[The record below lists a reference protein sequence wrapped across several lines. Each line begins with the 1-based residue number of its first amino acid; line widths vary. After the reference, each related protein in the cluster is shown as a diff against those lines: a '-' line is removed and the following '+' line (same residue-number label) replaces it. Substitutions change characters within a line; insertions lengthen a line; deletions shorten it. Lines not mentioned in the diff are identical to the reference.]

1 MRINA
6 FVARASGLSRRAA
19 DKAIADGQVLVNGKP
34 ARIGAQATG
43 QDIVTLDGRP
53 LKLSDQTTTIMLN
66 KPAGYICSRNGQG
79 SATIYDL
86 LPPGYRDLKPVG
98 RLDKDSSGLLLLT
111 NDGQLANRLTHPR
124 YGKTKVYEITLDKA
138 LAPDDKTK
146 IESGIKI
153 DNYVSTLRLSKIQSH
168 AWRVTMS
175 EGKNRQIRRTFAI
188 LGYDATS
195 LHRTHFG
202 DYKLA
207 SLKSGSFIQLNGSLS
222 SA

>member
-53 LKLSDQTTTIMLN
+53 LKLPNQTTTIMLN
-66 KPAGYICSRNGQG
+66 KPAGYVCSRNGQG

-86 LPPGYRDLKPVG
+86 LPPEYRDLKPVG

-146 IESGIKI
+146 IESGIRI
-153 DNYVSTLRLSKIQSH
+153 DDYVSTLRLSKIQSQ
-168 AWRVTMS
+168 AWHVTMS
-175 EGKNRQIRRTFAI
+175 EGKNRQIRRTFEA
-188 LGYDATS
+188 LGYTVQE
-195 LHRTHFG
+195 LHRTNFG
-202 DYKLA
+202 DYTLGDIA
-207 SLKSGSFIQLNGSLS
+207 NGRFK
-222 SA
+222 AVN